1 MARVLTS
8 LCALALLVPVL
19 VAQHETAKPPAE
31 PRPAQS
37 PKQGHLPP
45 PQHDPQ
51 PQLSPDVALRHL
63 RAGYQALASARSEG
77 RAQPEPMVRPA
88 GAGRWIT
95 AVVTCACANVDVPR
109 LFGLRREDML
119 LLSSPGPVLRGEDLA
134 LLERAAADERLSLC
148 VVLTHA
154 DCAALR
160 QRSEPSLAQQALER
174 AIAPARAL
182 AAERSLPLPQAQ
194 ALVQRDAL
202 LSGSDPLRALA
213 QDGRF
218 RAVPCSVDPRTL
230 ELRWHTTVAEELPIA
245 PVK

>member
-1 MARVLTS
+1 MARILPS
-8 LCALALLVPVL
+8 LCALALLGPVL
-19 VAQHETAKPPAE
+19 CQREGTTPPAE
-31 PRPAQS
+31 PKPAS
-37 PKQGHLPP
+37 NPKQGRLPP
-45 PQHDPQ
+45 PQHDPH

-63 RAGYQALASARSEG
+63 RAGYQAMASARSEG
-77 RAQPEPMVRPA
+77 RPLPEPMVRPA
-88 GAGRWIT
+88 GAGRFVV

-109 LFGLRREDML
+109 LFGLRREDVL
-119 LLSSPGPVLRGEDLA
+119 LLSSPGPVLRAEDLA

-154 DCAALR
+154 DCAALQQR
-160 QRSEPSLAQQALER
+160 QGPSLAQQALER

-182 AAERSLPLPQAQ
+182 AAERTLPLPQAQ

-218 RAVPCSVDPRTL
+218 RAVPCSVDARTL